1 MKGKLILE
9 DGTIFEGKAFGY
21 LKDSVGEVVFN
32 TSMTGYGEVLTDP
45 SYYGQIVTMT
55 YPLIGNYGINL
66 EDVESKGVHVKG
78 FIVREKSDTPNNFR
92 CEMDIDTYL
101 KQNKVIGLEGIDTRA
116 LTKIL
121 RNNGTM
127 RGIITLENASLEDVK
142 AKLESFSNTQAVKT
156 VTRKEIERIEG
167 NGPKVAVMDFGVK
180 QNILRSFAARGC
192 DVTVFPALTKP
203 EEVLAI
209 NPDLIFLSN
218 GPGDPEDLEE
228 VIENIKELVGKKPI
242 VGICLG
248 HQLLA
253 LTINPDLIFLSNGPG
268 DPEDLEEVIE
278 NIKELVGKKPIVG
291 ICLGHQLLALTL
303 GGKTGKLKFGHR
315 GGNHPVKDLEEGKV
329 FITSQNHGYY
339 VCEMPENM
347 EVTHINLNDN
357 TVEGMRHKELP
368 IYSVQYHPEACPG
381 PKDSDYVFDKF
392 LELV

>member
-1 MKGKLILE
+1 MKGKLILQ
-9 DGTIFEGKAFGY
+9 DGTIFEGNAFGY
-21 LKDSVGEVVFN
+21 LKDSIGEVVFN
-32 TSMTGYGEVLTDP
+32 TSMIGYGEVLTDP

-78 FIVREKSDTPNNFR
+78 FIVREKSDNPNNFR
-92 CEMDIDTYL
+92 CEMDLDTYL

-127 RGIITLENASLEDVK
+127 KGIITLESASLEDVA
-142 AKLESFSNTQAVKT
+142 AKLDSFSNTTAVKT
-156 VTRKEIERIEG
+156 VTRKEVEHING
-167 NGPKVAVMDFGVK
+167 DGPKVAVMDFGVK
-180 QNILRSFAARGC
+180 QNILRSFAKRGC
-192 DVTVFPALTKP
+192 DITVFPANSKP
-203 EEVLAI
+203 EEVLSI

-218 GPGDPEDLEE
+218 GPGDPEDLED

-253 LTINPDLIFLSNGPG
+253 L
-268 DPEDLEEVIE
+268 
-278 NIKELVGKKPIVG
+278 
-291 ICLGHQLLALTL
+291 AL
-303 GGKTGKLKFGHR
+303 GGQTSKLKFGHR
-315 GGNHPVKDLEEGKV
+315 GGNHPVKDLEQNKV

-339 VCEMPENM
+339 VSQMPESM
-347 EVTHINLNDN
+347 KVTHVNLNDN
-357 TVEGMRHKELP
+357 TVEGMRHTQLP

-381 PKDSDYVFDKF
+381 PQDNDYIFDKF

>member
-1 MKGKLILE
+1 MKGRLILQ

-21 LKDSVGEVVFN
+21 LNESIGEVVFN
-32 TSMTGYGEVLTDP
+32 TSMVGYGEILTDP

-55 YPLIGNYGINL
+55 YPLIGNYGISL
-66 EDVESKGVHVKG
+66 EDVESKSVHVKG
-78 FIVREKSDTPNNFR
+78 FIVREKSDNPNNFR

-127 RGIITLENASLEDVK
+127 KGIIALENATLEDV
-142 AKLESFSNTQAVKT
+142 AYKLEKFTNTEAVKT
-156 VTRKEIERIEG
+156 VTRKEVEYRKG
-167 NGPKVAVMDFGVK
+167 YGKKVAVVDFGVK
-180 QNILRSFAARGC
+180 ENILRSFANRGC
-192 DVTVFPALTKP
+192 DVTIFPALSTP
-203 EEVLAI
+203 QEILNI
-209 NPDLIFLSN
+209 NPDIIFLSN

-228 VIENIKELVGKKPI
+228 VIQNIKELVGKKPI

-253 LTINPDLIFLSNGPG
+253 L
-268 DPEDLEEVIE
+268 
-278 NIKELVGKKPIVG
+278 
-291 ICLGHQLLALTL
+291 AL
-303 GGKTGKLKFGHR
+303 GGKTAKLKFGHR
-315 GGNHPVKDLEEGKV
+315 GSNHPVKDLEEGKV

-339 VCEMPENM
+339 VKEMPENM

-357 TVEGMRHKELP
+357 TVEGMRHTQLP

-381 PKDSDYVFDKF
+381 PKDNDYVFDKF
-392 LELV
+392 LELI